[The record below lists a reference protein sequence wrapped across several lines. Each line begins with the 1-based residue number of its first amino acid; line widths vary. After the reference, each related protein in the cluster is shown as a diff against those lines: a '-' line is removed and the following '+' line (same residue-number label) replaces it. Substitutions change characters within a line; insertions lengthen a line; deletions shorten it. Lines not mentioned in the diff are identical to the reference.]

1 MYLMGRILCLPVGP
15 KKKVLSF
22 ITAKKVL
29 GSGFPEQP
37 ELPRVLGILLLAQQ
51 RDVLRPAGHQ
61 PRCLE
66 GEWPRIHTEPPH
78 WLPMMSSPPGP
89 PAPADTQR

>member
-1 MYLMGRILCLPVGP
+1 MFNGP
-15 KKKVLSF
+15 DSLLAFGTKKKKKILSF
-22 ITAKKVL
+22 ITPLL

-37 ELPRVLGILLLAQQ
+37 ELPELPGVLGILLLAQQ
-51 RDVLRPAGHQ
+51 GDIQRPAGHQ

-66 GEWPRIHTEPPH
+66 GERPRIQTEPPH

-89 PAPADTQR
+89 PAPC